1 MTTIRVSFG
10 SGSDTITVTCNL
22 AEASAP
28 ICIDGE
34 ATQYQTASARHRV
47 DLAVALACRVAWP
60 EIEWPSVP
68 ATGSIPADWPED
80 NCEAWDAMSYEEQ

>member
-10 SGSDTITVTCNL
+10 SDSDTITVTCNL

-34 ATQYQTASARHRV
+34 ATQYQTASARHRA
-47 DLAVALACRVAWP
+47 DLAVALACRVTWP
-60 EIEWPSVP
+60 EADWPHVP
-68 ATGSIPADWPED
+68 ATGSIPADFGEG
-80 NCEAWDAMSYEEQ
+80 NEAWDAMSYEEQ

>member
-10 SGSDTITVTCNL
+10 SDTITVICDL

-68 ATGSIPADWPED
+68 ATGSIPADFGEG
-80 NCEAWDAMSYEEQ
+80 NEAWDAMSYEEQ